1 MRYVMSSDVATTTM
15 AARIHLQFATPTMR
29 LARPISDA
37 NGRLVA
43 GIGTLLSPG
52 VVRVLRH
59 MAVQSVLVE
68 DAGDVASWEQV
79 RTPAEEHL
87 ALAARFA
94 KEPVTPP
101 LAEIQAAI
109 GRRIERR
116 AAANASVATTA
127 VEGDA

>member
-1 MRYVMSSDVATTTM
+1 M

-59 MAVQSVLVE
+59 MAVQSVLV
-68 DAGDVASWEQV
+68 DDVGDVPVWEQV
-79 RTPAEEHL
+79 RTPAEEQL
-87 ALAARFA
+87 ALANRFA
-94 KEPVTPP
+94 GESLTPP
-101 LAEIQAAI
+101 LQEIQAAI
-109 GRRIERR
+109 VRYIDRR
-116 AAANASVATTA
+116 AAASAEVVSTA
-127 VEGDA
+127 VEGAA